1 MVVDLFQHLHDEYIA
16 ATESQYFETWYRI
29 DAANVQYDPDA
40 DEIPF

>member
-16 ATESQYFETWYRI
+16 ATEAEHFELWY
-29 DAANVQYDPDA
+29 DTNAANVQYEPGA